1 MNVKESLHDYVAD
14 SFLGDGQA
22 AALKDDADLMELL
35 DSLQILR
42 MVADVETRFSIQVGN
57 DDLTPENF
65 GSVEKLAAF
74 VTRKQH
80 APLDAYS

>member
-1 MNVKESLHDYVAD
+1 MNVKETLRDYVTE

-22 AALKDDADLMELL
+22 AALADDADLMELL

-65 GSVEKLAAF
+65 GSVAKLAAF
-74 VTRKQH
+74 VARKQH
-80 APLDAYS
+80 LPLDVPS